1 MFIIFKVKI
10 FQNDVMCCTF
20 GTTGTSFSACLIEI
34 TGLNKR
40 YISNE
45 NQIYHER
52 YRPGV
57 DTFTFSKGTQ

>member
-1 MFIIFKVKI
+1 MFIIVKVKI

-45 NQIYHER
+45 NQIYHEK

-57 DTFTFSKGTQ
+57 